1 MKKFTLIIIFLACAS
16 SSTAILASQADD
28 ILGVWQTEKDDN
40 GYAHVEIYKE
50 KDRYFG
56 KMIWF
61 LYPIYAADDSNGL
74 GGQAI
79 MDIENPD
86 ESLRSRPLINLVML
100 KNFVFRGSHWTK
112 GSIYDA
118 GSGKTY
124 KSKIKLD
131 KKGNLRVRGYVGVA
145 LMGRTTVWT
154 PVTKTTAHPIGT
166 NQ

>member
-1 MKKFTLIIIFLACAS
+1 MFFACVS
-16 SSTAILASQADD
+16 FNTALFASQADD

-50 KDRYFG
+50 NDRYFG

-61 LYPIYAADDSNGL
+61 LNPVYPADDPNGL

-79 MDIENPD
+79 IDLENPD
-86 ESLRSRPLINLVML
+86 ESLRSRPLINMVML
-100 KNFVFRGSHWTK
+100 KNFVFRGSRWTK

-118 GSGKTY
+118 GTGKTY
-124 KSKIKLD
+124 KSKMWLD
-131 KKGNLRVRGYVGVA
+131 KKGNLSVRGYIGVA

-154 PVTKTTAHPIGT
+154 PVTKTTE
-166 NQ
+166 